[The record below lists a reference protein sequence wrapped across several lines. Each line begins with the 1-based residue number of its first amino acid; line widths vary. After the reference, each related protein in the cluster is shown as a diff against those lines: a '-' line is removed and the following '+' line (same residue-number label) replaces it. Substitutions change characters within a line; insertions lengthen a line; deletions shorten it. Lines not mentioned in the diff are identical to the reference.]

1 MQVHVASTP
10 ETNTILV
17 KDVSASSL
25 PFIQTIIP
33 KVAREIYLSPRIL
46 GSLVSGTQHLFQK
59 YEEGTVPAGTWTQ
72 FHVSL
77 MPPRAQIQ
85 QTVPQSP

>member
-33 KVAREIYLSPRIL
+33 KVA
-46 GSLVSGTQHLFQK
+46 
-59 YEEGTVPAGTWTQ
+59 
-72 FHVSL
+72 
-77 MPPRAQIQ
+77 
-85 QTVPQSP
+85 